1 MSASKKGGFFGVIAD
16 PQSYINIIY
25 LLIAFPLGT
34 FYFVFLVT
42 GLSTGFGLLVTL
54 VGIPFLL
61 LVLGG
66 SWALCEFERKTTI
79 AMLKEDIPPAPDQPT
94 SKGLW
99 ARVKAHLTNSV
110 TWTGVLYLLLKFPVG
125 IATFTIAVTLVSVS
139 LGLLFAPSWAWTSGP
154 LTWGSWTF
162 DPFPWSWLLTLIGI
176 PMIFISLH
184 LMNAL
189 AVASG
194 QMTRA
199 MLGKRQSVSL

>member
-1 MSASKKGGFFGVIAD
+1 MSVSKKGGVFGVVTD
-16 PQSYINIIY
+16 TQSYINIIY

-66 SWALCEFERKTTI
+66 SWVLCEFERKTTM

-99 ARVKAHLTNSV
+99 ARVKAHLSNSI
-110 TWTGVLYLLLKFPVG
+110 TWT
-125 IATFTIAVTLVSVS
+125 ACSTCS
-139 LGLLFAPSWAWTSGP
+139 LSSP
-154 LTWGSWTF
+154 
-162 DPFPWSWLLTLIGI
+162 
-176 PMIFISLH
+176 
-184 LMNAL
+184 
-189 AVASG
+189 
-194 QMTRA
+194 
-199 MLGKRQSVSL
+199 